1 MVKKLKR
8 PIDPR
13 SRGRR
18 EAKGR
23 YPVPVINLKTAKAL
37 AAAACDHPA
46 EGPGELARTSGVSLL
61 RPIGTRMHE
70 AVMAAA

>member
-8 PIDPR
+8 LIDPR

-46 EGPGELARTSGVSLL
+46 EGTPGTCAYQRRSVV
-61 RPIGTRMHE
+61 RAIRTRMHE